1 MEIQVDVGDLHLPAT
16 VDLPNGPV
24 RGGVAVLHG
33 AEAGQRS
40 FFCYRHLAQL
50 LPTAGIAVLRYDRRP
65 HVNNQDVPLDRQA
78 GDAAAAINA
87 LRGQVGDVPI
97 GLWGFSQ
104 GAWAAPLTAA
114 RHPEQ
119 VAFLILVSSCGVS
132 PAKQMR
138 FGTARQLHRHGFTAA
153 DIAELNRLRAVA
165 EDYLRGNAD
174 RAAAQLVVDG
184 YADRDWFSL
193 SYIPQRLPEQ
203 PGGWRDMDFEPAP
216 VFAQVSC
223 PVLLFYG
230 ASDAWIPIEQS
241 IAAWR
246 QATTSTAAK
255 FAVHRLA
262 GCDHLPTLNGG
273 ESLADISPQY
283 SATLLSWL
291 DTQLTTR

>member
-65 HVNNQDVPLDRQA
+65 HVDNQDVPLDRQA

-87 LRGQVGDVPI
+87 LRGHVGDVPI

-104 GAWAAPLTAA
+104 GAWAASLTAA

-138 FGTARQLHRHGFTAA
+138 FGTAQQLHRH
-153 DIAELNRLRAVA
+153 
-165 EDYLRGNAD
+165 
-174 RAAAQLVVDG
+174 
-184 YADRDWFSL
+184 
-193 SYIPQRLPEQ
+193 
-203 PGGWRDMDFEPAP
+203 GGWRDMDFEPAP

-255 FAVHRLA
+255 LMVHRLA

-291 DTQLTTR
+291 DTQLTVR